1 MPIKSV
7 IYSCSSV
14 ALLMVV
20 AGCNQQ
26 APDNRVAD
34 ESTIRNLDAQWSKT
48 AGAHDLDGVV
58 SYYSDDAVVLPPNA
72 PAATDKQSIRTLWAG
87 LAAPNVS
94 ISWQASKVEVAKS
107 GDLAYSIGTYTDSV
121 KDPQGKLISDKG
133 KFVEVWK
140 KQPDGG
146 WKVVVDTYSSDLPV
160 QP

>member
-1 MPIKSV
+1 MPIPSV
-7 IYSCSSV
+7 IYRCSSV
-14 ALLMVV
+14 ALLIVM

-26 APDNRVAD
+26 VPDNRAAD

-72 PAATDKQSIRTLWAG
+72 PAATDKQSIRALWAG

-121 KDPQGKLISDKG
+121 KDPQGKLTSDKG

>member
-1 MPIKSV
+1 MTTKSV
-7 IYSCSSV
+7 IYSCFSV

-26 APDNRVAD
+26 APDNRAAD

-72 PAATDKQSIRTLWAG
+72 PAAADKQAIRALWAG
-87 LAAPNVS
+87 LAGPGVS
-94 ISWQASKVEVAKS
+94 ITWQASKVEVAKS
-107 GDLAYSIGTYTDSV
+107 GDLAYSLGTYTDSM
-121 KDPQGKLISDKG
+121 KDPQGKLLSDKG

-140 KQPDGG
+140 KQSDGT